1 MNGRQKPDY
10 LLLFGVIA
18 LVLFGFLMVFSAT
31 TMESL
36 QSGDPTYYLKK
47 QFVYL
52 IIGALALFAGYKIEY
67 PVYRKYSAAL
77 LGISVMLLLLVFVPV
92 FGRSAGGAARWIDLG
107 FFSFQPS
114 EVVKLA
120 IILYLAD
127 ALARK
132 GDKITSFWKGIFPL
146 LCVVGFFCALIMAQP
161 DLGTV
166 IVIFMTS
173 VLMMFLA
180 GANFT
185 HLLVLVPPV
194 VLGVLALSY
203 TSPYRWRRI
212 IAFIDPWKD
221 PLGTGFHMIQSLIAI
236 GSGGFFGFGPGNS
249 RQKFLY
255 LPEQYTDFIFA
266 IVCEELG
273 FIGAVFLIFLFIFFI
288 SRAIRVCRF
297 APDTFSRLVA
307 GGLAGYIGLQALI
320 NMGVATGSLPTTGIP
335 LPFISYGGTSLV
347 ITLFA
352 VGIILNISTYQRQ
365 EK

>member
-10 LLLFGVIA
+10 VLLFSTVL
-18 LVLFGFLMVFSAT
+18 LVFFGFLMVFSAT

-47 QFVYL
+47 QFLYVL
-52 IIGALALFAGYKIEY
+52 IGFAFLFLGFKIDY
-67 PVYRKYSAAL
+67 SMYRKYSAAV
-77 LGISVMLLLLVFVPV
+77 LGAAFVLLLLVFVP
-92 FGRSAGGAARWIDLG
+92 FLGRSAGGAARWIDLG

-114 EVVKLA
+114 EVVKIAL
-120 IILYLAD
+120 ILYLAD
-127 ALARK
+127 ALTRK
-132 GDKITSFWKGIFPL
+132 GDTIRSFWKGIFPL
-146 LCVVGFFCALIMAQP
+146 LCVVGFFCALIMGQP

-166 IVIFMTS
+166 ILIFMTS

-180 GANFT
+180 GARPS
-185 HLLVLVPPV
+185 HLLALVPPAV
-194 VLGVLALSY
+194 FGVLALSFV
-203 TSPYRWRRI
+203 SPYRWRRI
-212 IAFIDPWKD
+212 VAFLDPWKD
-221 PLGTGFHMIQSLIAI
+221 PLGTGFHIIQSMIAI
-236 GSGGFFGFGPGNS
+236 GSGGFFGFGAGNS

-255 LPEQYTDFIFA
+255 LPEQYTDFIFS

-273 FIGAVFLIFLFIFFI
+273 FVGAVLLIVLFIFFI
-288 SRAIRVCRF
+288 ARAIRVCRS
-297 APDTFSRLVA
+297 APDGFSRLIS
-307 GGLAGYIGLQALI
+307 GGLTGYIGLQALI

>member
-1 MNGRQKPDY
+1 MNERQKPDY
-10 LLLFGVIA
+10 LLLFCVFA

-31 TMESL
+31 TMDSL
-36 QSGDPTYYLKK
+36 QSGDPIYYLKR
-47 QFVYL
+47 QLLYVL
-52 IIGALALFAGYKIEY
+52 IGGAALFAGYKTDY
-67 PVYRKYSAAL
+67 TVYRKYSGAL
-77 LGISVMLLLLVFVPV
+77 LGAAFVLLLLVFVPV
-92 FGRSAGGAARWIDLG
+92 LGRSAGGAARWIDLG

-114 EVVKLA
+114 EVAKIA

-132 GDKITSFWKGIFPL
+132 GDNITSFRKGMFPF
-146 LCVVGFFCALIMAQP
+146 LCVVSFFCALIMGQP

-180 GANFT
+180 GARIK
-185 HLLVLVPPV
+185 HLLMLFPPV
-194 VLGVLALSY
+194 VLGILALSFA
-203 TSPYRWRRI
+203 SPYRWKRI
-212 IAFIDPWKD
+212 IAFLDPWKD

-273 FIGAVFLIFLFIFFI
+273 FIGAVFLIALFVFFI
-288 SRAIRVCRF
+288 ARAIRVCRS
-297 APDTFSRLVA
+297 APDTFSSLIA
-307 GGLAGYIGLQALI
+307 GGLAGYIGLQAAI

-352 VGIILNISTYQRQ
+352 AGIILNISTYKRQ
-365 EK
+365 VK